1 MEVQQIH
8 AFFFRKRDEV
18 FAIMLNCLFTEH
30 LTSTG
35 AGETF
40 DKREH
45 FLLDSQY
52 LRYNVL
58 QIPQGVFRLKIESR
72 GTRCEIPGEKTLEDQ
87 KRTSD
92 SRVL

>member
-8 AFFFRKRDEV
+8 AFFFQNERRGLCNHVE
-18 FAIMLNCLFTEH
+18 FTER

-72 GTRCEIPGEKTLEDQ
+72 GTRCEIPGEKTLEDH